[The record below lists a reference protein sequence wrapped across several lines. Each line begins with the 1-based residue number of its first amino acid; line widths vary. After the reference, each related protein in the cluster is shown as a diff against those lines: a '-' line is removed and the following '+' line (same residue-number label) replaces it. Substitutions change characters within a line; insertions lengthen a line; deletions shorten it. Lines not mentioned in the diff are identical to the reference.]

1 MGDDAE
7 VRHARTLDRLRGE
20 YEVMARSAVS
30 TRLRKMNSFLE
41 ERRQQLDEMV
51 RNRENAAKSIQMD
64 LEERLTT
71 ALQDASRL
79 KDMLRRSEQDRV
91 DLSQQMERKEKQ
103 LRGETGAR
111 QQLELQLDRLANQA
125 VVRRMSRPDHS
136 APRAGSLDT
145 PVASPEPWR
154 AHGQPMGVV
163 HFK

>member
-1 MGDDAE
+1 MG
-7 VRHARTLDRLRGE
+7 

-41 ERRQQLDEMV
+41 ERRQQLDEME

-111 QQLELQLDRLANQA
+111 QQLELQLDRLANQKENVNRPSYGECQDQTTLPQGRA
-125 VVRRMSRPDHS
+125 VLILLWPPQNRGGPT
-136 APRAGSLDT
+136 GSPWEWCISNRSGCARLD
-145 PVASPEPWR
+145 R
-154 AHGQPMGVV
+154 
-163 HFK
+163 